1 MKKLLIRF
9 VNKHMTRFGYQVIN
23 KHALLREDKYLDS
36 KEFRYILWLDRIYEK
51 IQNVPG
57 HIVELGVA
65 KGRNSLIFSNLIEL
79 NGDSEVRKY
88 YGFDTFSGYTDED
101 LTESPHLNSNNWKDS
116 SYEYVNERI
125 RIAGYADICKLI
137 PGDLKQTL
145 PAFIESGMPGFNP
158 GHLRVALLYVDCN
171 AYLPAITGM
180 EVLRQYMS
188 PDGVICID
196 EKLQGGESKALIDFC
211 KKYGYKFMK
220 DSSSFA
226 IPAYTRIK

>member
-1 MKKLLIRF
+1 MKKYFIRF
-9 VNKHMTRFGYQVIN
+9 ANKLLGRFGYVILN
-23 KHALLREDKYLDS
+23 SQSLIRDDRYLDK

-88 YGFDTFSGYTDED
+88 YGFDTFSGYTADD
-101 LTESPHLNSNNWKDS
+101 LKESPHLNSNDWKNSTYD
-116 SYEYVNERI
+116 YVAERI
-125 RIAGYADICKLI
+125 NAAGYTDICKLI

-145 PAFIESGMPGFNP
+145 PVFIKQGMPGFNP
-158 GHLRVALLYVDCN
+158 NHLRVALLYVDCN

-180 EVLRQYMS
+180 ETLREYMS
-188 PDGVICID
+188 PGAVICID

-211 KKYGYKFMK
+211 NKYGYKFMK
-220 DSSSFA
+220 DNSPFS
-226 IPAYTRIK
+226 IPAYTRIE